1 MLRAVRTSILLGA
14 VVPELHSEAEALAS
28 DLSDLVRVR
37 AKITAEKTQLA
48 ASVSDLD
55 AERTKLTGLV
65 AARTKAQS
73 EAEAA
78 LAAET
83 AHEQDLA
90 KQASDL
96 KDLIARMES
105 AETGQDAADGEGEA
119 AALRQSARL
128 SPAVAFADARGSLHL
143 PVSGAVLKDWGAPD
157 GYGGTEKGD
166 SIATRPGAIVAAPA
180 DARVAFAGPYRSYGQ
195 LLILNAGGGY
205 HIVLA
210 GMDRINVS
218 VGQFVLAGEP
228 VGAMGDG
235 SARTAAAI
243 AIGAAQPVLYVE
255 FRKDGAAID
264 PAPWWA
270 KPEMEKARG

>member
-14 VVPELHSEAEALAS
+14 VVPELRSEAEALAS

-37 AKITAEKTQLA
+37 GRITAEKARLAENVKQLEG
-48 ASVSDLD
+48 
-55 AERTKLTGLV
+55 ERTRLAGLV
-65 AARTKAQS
+65 AERAKAQG

-78 LAAET
+78 LAAQT
-83 AHEQDLA
+83 ARESDLA

-96 KDLIARMES
+96 KDLITRMES
-105 AETGQDAADGEGEA
+105 AQAGHNVASEAADA

-128 SPAVAFADARGSLHL
+128 SPAIAFARARGSLHL
-143 PVSGAVLKDWGAPD
+143 PVSGDVRKDWGAPD
-157 GYGGTEKGD
+157 GFGGTEKGV
-166 SIATRPGAIVAAPA
+166 SIATRPGAVVAAPA
-180 DARVAFAGPYRSYGQ
+180 DGRVAFAGPYRSYGE

-205 HIVLA
+205 HVVLA
-210 GMDRINVS
+210 GMERINVS

-228 VGAMGDG
+228 VGAMGEG

-255 FRKDGAAID
+255 FRKYGTAID
-264 PAPWWA
+264 PAPWWVKA
-270 KPEMEKARG
+270 EMEKARG